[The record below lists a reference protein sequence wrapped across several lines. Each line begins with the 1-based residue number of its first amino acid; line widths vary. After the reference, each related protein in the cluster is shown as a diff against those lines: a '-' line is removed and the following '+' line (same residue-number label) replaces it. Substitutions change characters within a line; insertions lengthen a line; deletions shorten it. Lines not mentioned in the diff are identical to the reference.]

1 MTRIPRAL
9 ISCLAVVAFA
19 SCNSESMP
27 VARIVPTAHVWTAR
41 QARAQDLLYITDDHT
56 QVYVFTYPGTYS
68 IGILTPDSPGS
79 ECADSSGHVFITG
92 KGGEYPTYTGV
103 VFEYAH
109 GGSKPLATLNDAASN
124 PYGCSID
131 PTSGNLAVTDN
142 CPGSGTTQCRG
153 DVAIYLHAKGQPKR
167 YVDSAIA
174 SYYYCSYDGSGDL
187 FLDGTDSDGAFR
199 FAELPKGATKFTN
212 ISLEVK
218 IEKPGGVEWD
228 GQYVAVGN
236 QGNKIYRIDGSGGK
250 VEGTISLSGPQKLGS
265 LEIQQFWIQ
274 GSILIGPGRGSSTS
288 GYGGG
293 GFVGFWHYPGGG
305 SPVGNLG
312 AIGGSGAAVS
322 LAK

>member
-1 MTRIPRAL
+1 MTRNLRVL
-9 ISCLAVVAFA
+9 ISCLGVVALA
-19 SCNSESMP
+19 SCSTESMP
-27 VARIVPTAHVWTAR
+27 AQRVIPTAHHLWKAR
-41 QARAQDLLYITDDHT
+41 QTHAQDLLYITDGL
-56 QVYVFTYPGTYS
+56 VYVFTYPGTHS
-68 IGILTPDSPGS
+68 IGILTPHSAGT

-92 KGGEYPTYTGV
+92 NGGYPTYNGV
-103 VFEYAH
+103 IFEYAH
-109 GGSKPLATLNDAASN
+109 GGSKPLATLDDGTSN

-131 PTSGNLAVTDN
+131 PTTGNLAVTDN

-153 DVAIYLHAKGQPKR
+153 DMAIYLHAKGEPKR
-167 YVDSAIA
+167 YVDSAIT
-174 SYYYCSYDGSGDL
+174 SYYYCGYDGSGDL
-187 FLDGTDSDGAFR
+187 FLDGTDSEGAFR

-212 ISLEVK
+212 ITLEVK

-274 GSILIGPGRGSSTS
+274 GSTLIGPGHGSATT
-288 GYGGG
+288 GYGGA

-305 SPVGNLG
+305 SPVRNLG
-312 AIGGSGAAVS
+312 EIGGSGAAVS